1 LLFQRNV
8 AFLVIIV
15 GIFGSLLMPVL
26 SIDFAFATSDGDG
39 GDTGSGGDNGGG
51 DNGEGGGGGD
61 EPDPEPELEPEP
73 EPEPSPDP
81 GIVPGPEP
89 LVDPCLENPEAEGCA
104 SEPPVDPCI
113 ENPNAEGCEPD
124 PGLVG
129 PTPQPMPPY
138 EGCLLDPTLPEC
150 TPPPGG
156 KCPPGTLMNGYG
168 QCYPDKPCPPGYAR
182 ADDDETGACLPI
194 NTPTPTPTPTPG
206 GNCDPSYSDKCIP
219 SPPPDLDCND
229 ISFRNFKVIGSDP
242 HGFDRDSDGIGC
254 EGSGNGSS
262 GGGGGNGNGCDPS
275 YPEDCIPSPP
285 PDLDCGDDGVPNNVK
300 VLQPD
305 PHRLDGDKDG
315 VGCEG
320 SSYSGGGNGNSNNG
334 GGSSSSTSECQGQ
347 ADCFRGTVTE
357 IVDGDTLD
365 INNVRVRLAL
375 INTPERGQS
384 GYTEAIDFVQSVCDV
399 GTTALVDE
407 DDGQKEGSFDR
418 LIGLVYCGE
427 DNINNKKS
435 LNELLLEGGYAVIY
449 QDFCGISEF
458 SSAGWAQSRGC

>member
-1 LLFQRNV
+1 MLIYFKYSLSLLDFQRYIALVV
-8 AFLVIIV
+8 AIAAIFSSLPGAILIIDSV
-15 GIFGSLLMPVL
+15 S
-26 SIDFAFATSDGDG
+26 ATSEE
-39 GDTGSGGDNGGG
+39 GDNGGG
-51 DNGEGGGGGD
+51 D
-61 EPDPEPELEPEP
+61 EPAPEPEPELEPEP

-89 LVDPCLENPEAEGCA
+89 LADPCLESPEAEGCA

-113 ENPNAEGCEPD
+113 ENPNAEGCKPD

-182 ADDDETGACLPI
+182 ADNDESGACLPL

-206 GNCDPSYSDKCIP
+206 GNCDPSY
-219 SPPPDLDCND
+219 
-229 ISFRNFKVIGSDP
+229 
-242 HGFDRDSDGIGC
+242 
-254 EGSGNGSS
+254 
-262 GGGGGNGNGCDPS
+262 
-275 YPEDCIPSPP
+275 PEDCIPPPP

-305 PHRLDGDKDG
+305 PHRLDGDKNG

-384 GYTEAIDFVQSVCDV
+384 GYTEAIDLVQSVCDV

-418 LIGLVYCGE
+418 VIGIVYCGD
-427 DNINNKKS
+427 DNINSKKS
-435 LNELLLEGGYAVIY
+435 LNELILDGGYADIY
-449 QDFCGISEF
+449 GDFCNVSEF
-458 SSAGWAQSRGC
+458 APASWAQRYGC